1 MRSVVLSTSAMAAYQ
16 TAFVPEPQLLNTEI
30 IAQKATNF
38 VADTARKDKS
48 IGYLDVFVHQARDI
62 HNVCIYHKQDVYA
75 KLRLTSSPD
84 LSCSTKVI
92 NSAGHNPVF
101 EESLR
106 LDVQTVDASLKCEI
120 WMLSRVRNYLE
131 DQLLGFALV
140 PLADIVMGDGKLVQE
155 FSLTS
160 TDLFHTPAGFVQLS
174 LSYTGCSPDV
184 ILISS
189 PNKSVSRVPDSGN
202 DCVVPAQLEKIEFP
216 DLNVVKEDEIM
227 VSKYLEMGSLDSQN
241 PIKTEN
247 GKLLHSGN
255 GNDIPSELGKI
266 EFPDSENP
274 VKADNGKLLQ
284 FGAAVPGTAICA
296 DKLEEHQ
303 DESPLSC
310 VSTTGSSTTL
320 SATQQSVSE
329 PSSEPSET
337 TVEAPP
343 RQSQREKSQDVTDG
357 EADSSE
363 ALAAPKDEVVKPVIS
378 INLQPEQSVVQQDIV
393 DMYMKSMQQFTDS
406 LAKMKLPLDVENSSP
421 SNDDSDSSTIEKPSP
436 SPSSSATKG
445 SRVFYGSRAFF

>member
-1 MRSVVLSTSAMAAYQ
+1 MAATYQ
-16 TAFVPEPQLLNTEI
+16 TGLVAEPQLLNTEI
-30 IAQKATNF
+30 ITQRATNF
-38 VADTARKDKS
+38 VADNNRKDKC

-75 KLRLTSSPD
+75 KLCLTSSPD
-84 LSCSTKVI
+84 VSCSTKVI
-92 NSAGHNPVF
+92 NSAGRNPVF
-101 EESLR
+101 EEGLR

-160 TDLFHTPAGFVQLS
+160 TDLFHTPAGFVQLT
-174 LSYTGCSPDV
+174 LSYAGCSPDV
-184 ILISS
+184 ILVSS
-189 PNKSVSRVPDSGN
+189 PNKSPSGVDDCGN
-202 DCVVPAQLEKIEFP
+202 DHVVPSQLENIVFP
-216 DLNVVKEDEIM
+216 DLNVAKEDEIM
-227 VSKYLEMGSLDSQN
+227 VSKYLEMGSLDYEN
-241 PIKTEN
+241 PIKVVHSGNYDDDVPSKHEKIEFKDSENPAKAEN
-247 GKLLHSGN
+247 GKL
-255 GNDIPSELGKI
+255 PR
-266 EFPDSENP
+266 
-274 VKADNGKLLQ
+274 
-284 FGAAVPGTAICA
+284 FGGAVPGTAICA
-296 DKLEEHQ
+296 DKVEEHR

-329 PSSEPSET
+329 PNSEPSET
-337 TVEAPP
+337 SIEASP
-343 RQSQREKSQDVTDG
+343 RQCHREKSQDVTDG

-363 ALAAPKDEVVKPVIS
+363 TPPKDEVIKPVIN

-393 DMYMKSMQQFTDS
+393 DMYMKSMQQFTES
-406 LAKMKLPLDVENSSP
+406 LSKMKLPLDVESSSP
-421 SNDDSDSSTIEKPSP
+421 SNEESYSSTIEKTSP
-436 SPSSSATKG
+436 SPSSASKG

>member
-1 MRSVVLSTSAMAAYQ
+1 MAGYQ
-16 TAFVPEPQLLNTEI
+16 TSLVAEPQSLNNEI
-30 IAQKATNF
+30 ITQKATNNF
-38 VADTARKDKS
+38 VSDTARKDKS

-75 KLRLTSSPD
+75 KLCLTSSPD
-84 LSCSTKVI
+84 VSCSTKVI
-92 NSAGHNPVF
+92 NSAGRNPVF
-101 EESLR
+101 DESLQ

-120 WMLSRVRNYLE
+120 WMLSRIRNYLE

-140 PLADIVMGDGKLVQE
+140 PLADIVMGNGKLVQE

-174 LSYTGCSPDV
+174 LSYAGCSPDV

-189 PNKSVSRVPDSGN
+189 PDKSVSRVADSGN
-202 DCVVPAQLEKIEFP
+202 DCAVPSQLEKIEFP
-216 DLNVVKEDEIM
+216 DLNVVKEDEVM
-227 VSKYLEMGSLDSQN
+227 VSKYLEMGSLDSEN
-241 PIKTEN
+241 PIKPEN

-255 GNDIPSELGKI
+255 DNDIPSELGKVD
-266 EFPDSENP
+266 FPDSEN
-274 VKADNGKLLQ
+274 GRLLQ
-284 FGAAVPGTAICA
+284 FHAAVPGTAICA

-310 VSTTGSSTTL
+310 VSTTGSSTAL
-320 SATQQSVSE
+320 SATRQSVSE
-329 PSSEPSET
+329 TSSEPLET
-337 TVEAPP
+337 TVGASP
-343 RQSQREKSQDVTDG
+343 RQRQKEKSQDVTDG

-363 ALAAPKDEVVKPVIS
+363 APPRDEFVQPMIS

-393 DMYMKSMQQFTDS
+393 DMYMKSMQQFTES
-406 LAKMKLPLDVENSSP
+406 LAKMKLPLDVENSSL
-421 SNDDSDSSTIEKPSP
+421 SNDVSDSSTIEKPSP
-436 SPSSSATKG
+436 SPSSSVSKG

>member
-1 MRSVVLSTSAMAAYQ
+1 MAAYQ
-16 TAFVPEPQLLNTEI
+16 TGLVPAPQLLNAEI
-30 IAQKATNF
+30 ITKKTTNF

-84 LSCSTKVI
+84 VSCSTKVI
-92 NSAGHNPVF
+92 NCAGRNPVF

-140 PLADIVMGDGKLVQE
+140 PLADIVMNDGKLVQE

-174 LSYTGCSPDV
+174 LSYAGCSPDV

-189 PNKSVSRVPDSGN
+189 PNKSVSRVSDSGN
-202 DCVVPAQLEKIEFP
+202 DCTVPSQLEKIEFP

-227 VSKYLEMGSLDSQN
+227 VSKYLEMGSLDSESPVQ
-241 PIKTEN
+241 PEN
-247 GKLLHSGN
+247 DKLLHSGN
-255 GNDIPSELGKI
+255 DNGIPSEHGKI
-266 EFPDSENP
+266 ESPDSEKP
-274 VKADNGKLLQ
+274 VKVENGKLLQ
-284 FGAAVPGTAICA
+284 FGSAVPGIAICA
-296 DKLEEHQ
+296 EKLEEHQ
-303 DESPLSC
+303 VESPLSC
-310 VSTTGSSTTL
+310 VSTTGSSAVL

-337 TVEAPP
+337 TIEASYK
-343 RQSQREKSQDVTDG
+343 QSPREKSQDVTDG

-363 ALAAPKDEVVKPVIS
+363 TPPKIEVVKPVIS

-393 DMYMKSMQQFTDS
+393 DMYMKSMQQFTES
-406 LAKMKLPLDVENSSP
+406 LEKMKLPLDVENGSP
-421 SNDDSDSSTIEKPSP
+421 SHDDSSTIEKPSP
-436 SPSSSATKG
+436 SSASSAPKG

>member
-1 MRSVVLSTSAMAAYQ
+1 MAAYQ
-16 TAFVPEPQLLNTEI
+16 NGHLPEPQLLNTEI
-30 IAQKATNF
+30 ITQKATNF
-38 VADTARKDKS
+38 VVDTTRKDKP

-75 KLRLTSSPD
+75 KLSLTSNPD
-84 LSCSTKVI
+84 VSCSTKVI
-92 NSAGHNPVF
+92 NSAGRNPVF

-106 LDVQTVDASLKCEI
+106 LDVQNVDASLKCEI

-174 LSYTGCSPDV
+174 LSYAGCSPDV
-184 ILISS
+184 MLISS
-189 PNKSVSRVPDSGN
+189 PNKSVSRVSDSGN
-202 DCVVPAQLEKIEFP
+202 GCVVPSQLENIEFP

-227 VSKYLEMGSLDSQN
+227 VSKYLEMGSLDSEN
-241 PIKTEN
+241 PIKSEN
-247 GKLLHSGN
+247 DKLLHSGN
-255 GNDIPSELGKI
+255 DNDISSELGKI
-266 EFPDSENP
+266 ENP
-274 VKADNGKLLQ
+274 AKAENGKLLQ
-284 FGAAVPGTAICA
+284 FSAAVPGTSIGA
-296 DKLEEHQ
+296 DKLGKHQ

-310 VSTTGSSTTL
+310 VSTTGSATALFT
-320 SATQQSVSE
+320 TQQLVSE

-337 TVEAPP
+337 TVEASP
-343 RQSQREKSQDVTDG
+343 RESRREKSQGVTDA

-363 ALAAPKDEVVKPVIS
+363 APPKDEVVKPMIS
-378 INLQPEQSVVQQDIV
+378 INLQPEQPVVQQDIV
-393 DMYMKSMQQFTDS
+393 DMYMKSMQQFTES
-406 LAKMKLPLDVENSSP
+406 LAKMKLPLDVENNSP
-421 SNDDSDSSTIEKPSP
+421 SNDGSDSSTIEKPSP
-436 SPSSSATKG
+436 SPSSSASKG

>member
-1 MRSVVLSTSAMAAYQ
+1 MADYQ
-16 TAFVPEPQLLNTEI
+16 TSLVTEPQLLNNEI
-30 IAQKATNF
+30 ITQKATNNF
-38 VADTARKDKS
+38 VSDTARKDKS

-75 KLRLTSSPD
+75 KLCLTSSPD
-84 LSCSTKVI
+84 VSCSTKVI
-92 NSAGHNPVF
+92 NSAGRNPVF
-101 EESLR
+101 DESLQ

-120 WMLSRVRNYLE
+120 WMLSRIRNYLE

-140 PLADIVMGDGKLVQE
+140 PLADIVMGNGKLVQE

-174 LSYTGCSPDV
+174 LSYAGCSPDI
-184 ILISS
+184 ILMSS
-189 PNKSVSRVPDSGN
+189 PNKSVSRVADSGN
-202 DCVVPAQLEKIEFP
+202 DCAVPSQIEKIEFP
-216 DLNVVKEDEIM
+216 DLNVVKEDEVM
-227 VSKYLEMGSLDSQN
+227 VSKYLEMGSLDSEN
-241 PIKTEN
+241 PIKPEN

-255 GNDIPSELGKI
+255 DNDIPSELGKVD
-266 EFPDSENP
+266 FPDSEN
-274 VKADNGKLLQ
+274 GRLLQ
-284 FGAAVPGTAICA
+284 FHAAVPGTAICA

-310 VSTTGSSTTL
+310 VSTTGSSTAL
-320 SATQQSVSE
+320 SATRQSVSE
-329 PSSEPSET
+329 TSSEPLET
-337 TVEAPP
+337 TVGASP
-343 RQSQREKSQDVTDG
+343 RQRQKEKSQDVTDG

-363 ALAAPKDEVVKPVIS
+363 APPRDEFVQPMIS

-393 DMYMKSMQQFTDS
+393 DMYMKSMQQFTES

-421 SNDDSDSSTIEKPSP
+421 SNDDCDSSTIEKSSP
-436 SPSSSATKG
+436 SPSASLSKG

>member
-1 MRSVVLSTSAMAAYQ
+1 VRSAVLTTPAMAGYH
-16 TAFVPEPQLLNTEI
+16 TGLVPEPQLLNTEI
-30 IAQKATNF
+30 ITQKATNF
-38 VADTARKDKS
+38 VSDTTRKDKP

-75 KLRLTSSPD
+75 KFCLTSSSD
-84 LSCSTKVI
+84 VSCSTKVI
-92 NSAGHNPVF
+92 NSAGRNPVF

-174 LSYTGCSPDV
+174 LSYAGCSPDV

-189 PNKSVSRVPDSGN
+189 PNNSVSRAADSGN
-202 DCVVPAQLEKIEFP
+202 DYVVPSQLEKIEFP

-227 VSKYLEMGSLDSQN
+227 VSKYLEMGSLDS
-241 PIKTEN
+241 
-247 GKLLHSGN
+247 
-255 GNDIPSELGKI
+255 
-266 EFPDSENP
+266 ENP
-274 VKADNGKLLQ
+274 MKAENGKLLQ
-284 FGAAVPGTAICA
+284 FSAAVPGTAICA

-310 VSTTGSSTTL
+310 VSTTGSSTAL
-320 SATQQSVSE
+320 SATGQSVSE

-337 TVEAPP
+337 TVEASP
-343 RQSQREKSQDVTDG
+343 RQSQREKSQDITDG

-363 ALAAPKDEVVKPVIS
+363 APPRDEVAKPVIS

-393 DMYMKSMQQFTDS
+393 DMYMKSMQQFTES
-406 LAKMKLPLDVENSSP
+406 LAKMKLPLDVENNSP
-421 SNDDSDSSTIEKPSP
+421 SNDDSDTITIEKPSP
-436 SPSSSATKG
+436 SPSPSSSAPKG

>member
-1 MRSVVLSTSAMAAYQ
+1 MAGYH
-16 TAFVPEPQLLNTEI
+16 TGLVPEPQLLNTEI
-30 IAQKATNF
+30 ITQKATNF
-38 VADTARKDKS
+38 VSDTTRKDKP

-75 KLRLTSSPD
+75 KFCLTSSSD
-84 LSCSTKVI
+84 VSCSTKVI
-92 NSAGHNPVF
+92 NSAGRNPVF

-174 LSYTGCSPDV
+174 LSYAGCSPDV

-189 PNKSVSRVPDSGN
+189 PNNSVSRAADSGN
-202 DCVVPAQLEKIEFP
+202 DYVVPSQLEKIEFP

-227 VSKYLEMGSLDSQN
+227 VSKYLEMGSLDSEN
-241 PIKTEN
+241 PMKAEN
-247 GKLLHSGN
+247 DKLLHSGN
-255 GNDIPSELGKI
+255 DNDIPSEFGKADL
-266 EFPDSENP
+266 PENA
-274 VKADNGKLLQ
+274 VKAENGKLLQ
-284 FGAAVPGTAICA
+284 FSAAVPGTAICA

-310 VSTTGSSTTL
+310 VSTTGSSTAL
-320 SATQQSVSE
+320 SATGQSVSE

-337 TVEAPP
+337 TVEASP
-343 RQSQREKSQDVTDG
+343 RQSQREKSQDITDG

-363 ALAAPKDEVVKPVIS
+363 APPRDEVAKPVIS

-393 DMYMKSMQQFTDS
+393 DMYMKSMQQFTES
-406 LAKMKLPLDVENSSP
+406 LAKMKLPLDVENNSP
-421 SNDDSDSSTIEKPSP
+421 SNDDSDTITIEKPSP
-436 SPSSSATKG
+436 SPSPSSSAPKG

>member
-1 MRSVVLSTSAMAAYQ
+1 MADYQ
-16 TAFVPEPQLLNTEI
+16 TSLVTEPQLLNNEI
-30 IAQKATNF
+30 ITQKATNNF
-38 VADTARKDKS
+38 VSDTARKDKS

-75 KLRLTSSPD
+75 KLCLTSSPD
-84 LSCSTKVI
+84 VSCSTKVI
-92 NSAGHNPVF
+92 NSAGRNPVF
-101 EESLR
+101 DESLQ

-120 WMLSRVRNYLE
+120 WMLSRIRNYLE

-140 PLADIVMGDGKLVQE
+140 PLADIVMGNGKLVQE

-174 LSYTGCSPDV
+174 LSYAGCSPDI
-184 ILISS
+184 ILMSS
-189 PNKSVSRVPDSGN
+189 PNKSVSRVADSGN
-202 DCVVPAQLEKIEFP
+202 DCAVPSQIEKIEFP
-216 DLNVVKEDEIM
+216 DLNVVKEDEVM
-227 VSKYLEMGSLDSQN
+227 VSKYLEMGSLDSEN
-241 PIKTEN
+241 PIKPEN

-255 GNDIPSELGKI
+255 DNDIPSELGKVD
-266 EFPDSENP
+266 FPDSEN
-274 VKADNGKLLQ
+274 GRLLQ
-284 FGAAVPGTAICA
+284 FHAAVPGTAICA

-310 VSTTGSSTTL
+310 VSTTGSSTAL
-320 SATQQSVSE
+320 SATRQSVSE

-337 TVEAPP
+337 TVAASP
-343 RQSQREKSQDVTDG
+343 RERQKEKSQDVTDG

-363 ALAAPKDEVVKPVIS
+363 APPRDEFVQPMIS

-393 DMYMKSMQQFTDS
+393 DMYMKSMQQFTES

-421 SNDDSDSSTIEKPSP
+421 SNDDCDSSTIEKSSP
-436 SPSSSATKG
+436 SPSASLSKG